1 MDVTGWRSLM
11 AQIRK
16 VKVSTGIEWV
26 EVPSAGVYILCGCP
40 PDSVKHLMKLGL
52 IVPVE
57 RNGWTFETGPN
68 AILLSDVILQN
79 GSFTNMAEFPVL
91 QMLYRQ
97 GSLIPNHPNN
107 TGSKP
112 ILIGAQD
119 QINAQMEY
127 IYRGNYGLVSEEE
140 LIKGGA
146 SPEMAKVMMRMKL
159 RFAFGAIHH
168 PSALLDN
175 RVLEDEPVE
184 IKNDVFVKRLSMN
197 KFEISYKGESVQTDL
212 NLDHK
217 EHYVPSYPLGYHQ
230 VDRDTFSIIHSGDG
244 DGWDVNR
251 PTMSSVIFFQGKI
264 YLVDAGPNVRVTLQA
279 LGIGI
284 SEIDGIFHTHS
295 HDDHFAGLPAFIR
308 SDRKINYYAAPYVRA
323 SVAKKLSAL
332 LSIEEERFDDFF
344 NTHDLVV
351 DEWNDVEGLE
361 VRPRMSPHPV
371 ETAILQFRA
380 LGPDGYKTFGHY
392 ADIVAL
398 SVLEGM
404 INEDEA
410 KPGVSRAF
418 FDQIKEHYLEPMD
431 VKKIDIGG
439 GLIHGDSA
447 DFAQDKSGKI
457 ILSHTA
463 LPLRVDQREI
473 GSGAPFGTSDVLI
486 PAFQD
491 STRRYAFN
499 YLETYFP
506 TIPTHAVRTLMN
518 NDVVTFN
525 PETILVKEG
534 EEIDHIYLLL
544 TGSVEMIKTSGDMLC
559 LVSAGSLVGEIT
571 ALHHLPAMET
581 YRALT
586 FVQALKIPAKLYRE
600 VVDKYNLFADIIRL
614 MEGREF
620 LQSTWLF
627 GESISYSTQNR
638 LAGSMTCHHLNT
650 GDSFVPAKKEG
661 LGIVRSGSAILYC
674 GKSIVEKLT
683 RGSFFAED
691 RAIYG
696 KKSGHSLV
704 VDSAFECCMVPAEI
718 VKDIPIVQWK
728 LIESLERRRHLLT

>member
-1 MDVTGWRSLM
+1 M
-11 AQIRK
+11 ADIRK

-26 EVPSAGVYILCGCP
+26 EVPAAGVFILCGCP

-52 IVPVE
+52 IIPTE
-57 RNGWTFETGPN
+57 RDGWTFESGPN

-97 GSLIPNHPNN
+97 GTLIPNHPNN
-107 TGSKP
+107 TGAKP
-112 ILIGAQD
+112 ILIGVED

-127 IYRGNYGLVSEEE
+127 IYRGNYGLVNEEE
-140 LIKGGA
+140 LIEGGA
-146 SPEMAKVMMRMKL
+146 TPEMAKVMMRMKL

-168 PSALLDN
+168 PSALLDH
-175 RVLEDEPVE
+175 RILAEDAVE
-184 IKNDVFVKRLSMN
+184 ILNGVYVKRLSLN
-197 KFEISYKGESVQTDL
+197 KFEVSYKDEKVQVDL
-212 NLDHK
+212 NLKHS
-217 EHYVPSYPLGYHQ
+217 EHYVPSYPLGYHE
-230 VDRDTFSIIHSGDG
+230 VERDTFSIIHSGDG

-284 SEIDGIFHTHS
+284 SEIEGIFHTHS

-323 SVAKKLSAL
+323 SVTKKLSAL
-332 LSIEEERFDDFF
+332 LSIEEDRFADFF
-344 NTHDLVV
+344 NIHDLEV

-361 VRPRMSPHPV
+361 VRPRLSPHPV

-380 LGPDGYKTFGHY
+380 LGPDGYKTYAHY

-398 SVLEGM
+398 NVLEGM
-404 INEDEA
+404 INEDENT
-410 KPGVSRAF
+410 PGVSQDF
-418 FDQIKEHYLEPMD
+418 FDEVKKNYLETMD

-439 GLIHGDSA
+439 GLIHGDSS
-447 DFAQDKSGKI
+447 DFAKDKSAKI

-463 LPLRVDQREI
+463 LPLRADQREI
-473 GSGAPFGTSDVLI
+473 GSGAPFGTRDVLI
-486 PAFQD
+486 PSFQD
-491 STRRYAFN
+491 STRRYAFE
-499 YLETYFP
+499 YLQDYFP
-506 TIPTHAVRTLMN
+506 TIPTHGLRTLMN
-518 NDVVTFN
+518 TDVVTFN

-534 EEIDHIYLLL
+534 DAVDYIYLLL
-544 TGSVEMIKTSGDMLC
+544 TGSVEMIKTSGDMQAS
-559 LVSAGSLVGEIT
+559 VSAGSLVGEIT

-586 FVQALKIPAKLYRE
+586 FVKALKIPAKLYCE
-600 VVDKYNLFADIIRL
+600 IVEKYHLFADIIRL

-627 GESISYSTQNR
+627 GEAISYSTLNR
-638 LAGSMTCHHLNT
+638 VAGEMMSQHLQK
-650 GDSFVPAKKEG
+650 GEAFLPKKKDG
-661 LGIVRSGSAILYC
+661 LGIIKSGKAVLYH
-674 GKSIVEKLT
+674 GETMVEELEK
-683 RGSFFAED
+683 GDFFAED
-691 RAIYG
+691 SVIYA
-696 KKSGHSLV
+696 KKSDHHIEASCALE
-704 VDSAFECCMVPAEI
+704 FCMIPSKI
-718 VKDIPIVQWK
+718 LKDIPIVQWK
-728 LIESLERRRHLLT
+728 LIESLERRRHLIA

>member
-1 MDVTGWRSLM
+1 M
-11 AQIRK
+11 AEIRK

-26 EVPSAGVYILCGCP
+26 EIPAAGVFVLCGCP

-52 IVPVE
+52 IVPTE
-57 RNGWTFETGPN
+57 RDGWTFESGPN

-97 GSLIPNHPNN
+97 GTLIPNHPNN
-107 TGSKP
+107 TGAKP

-119 QINAQMEY
+119 QIDAQMEY

-140 LIKGGA
+140 MVEGGA
-146 SPEMAKVMMRMKL
+146 TPEMAKVMMRMKL

-168 PSALLDN
+168 PSALIDN
-175 RVLEDEPVE
+175 RVLSDEAVE
-184 IKNDVFVKRLSMN
+184 IQNDVFVKRLALN
-197 KFEISYKGESVQTDL
+197 KFEISYKGENVQVDL
-212 NLDHK
+212 NLNHS
-217 EHYVPSYPLGYHQ
+217 EHYLPSYPLGYHQ
-230 VDRDTFSIIHSGDG
+230 ISRDTFSIIHSGDG

-323 SVAKKLSAL
+323 SVTKKLSAL
-332 LSIEEERFDDFF
+332 LSIEEERFEDFF
-344 NTHDLVV
+344 NIHDLEV

-380 LGPDGYKTFGHY
+380 LGPDGYKTYAHY

-398 SVLEGM
+398 NVLKGM
-404 INEDEA
+404 IDEDEN
-410 KPGVSRAF
+410 KPGVSQAL
-418 FDQIKEHYLEPMD
+418 FDQVKEHYLEPMD

-439 GLIHGDSA
+439 GLIHGDSS
-447 DFAQDKSGKI
+447 DFEHDKSSKI

-463 LPLRVDQREI
+463 LPLRADQREI

-486 PAFQD
+486 PSFQD
-491 STRRYAFN
+491 STRRYAFD
-499 YLETYFP
+499 YLQAYFP
-506 TIPTHAVRTLMN
+506 TIPTHGLRTLMN
-518 NDVVTFN
+518 TNVVTFN

-534 EEIDHIYLLL
+534 DTIDYIYLLL
-544 TGSVEMIKTSGDMLC
+544 TGSVEMIKTSGDMQAM
-559 LVSAGSLVGEIT
+559 VSAGSLVGEIA

-586 FVQALKIPAKLYRE
+586 FVKALKIPAKLYRE
-600 VVDKYNLFADIIRL
+600 IVEKYTLFADIIRL

-627 GESISYSTQNR
+627 GEAISYSTQNR
-638 LAGSMTCHHLNT
+638 IAGSMTGYHLEKDET
-650 GDSFVPAKKEG
+650 FTPPKKEG
-661 LGIVRSGSAILYC
+661 LGVVKEGRAILYR
-674 GKSIVEKLT
+674 GKTKVEEIKK
-683 RGSFFAED
+683 GDFFAED
-691 RAIYG
+691 CAIYA
-696 KKSGHSLV
+696 KKSCHKIV
-704 VDSAFECCMVPAEI
+704 ADTAFDFCMIPPHI
-718 VKDIPIVQWK
+718 LKDIPIVQWK
-728 LIESLERRRHLLT
+728 LIESWERRRHLIA